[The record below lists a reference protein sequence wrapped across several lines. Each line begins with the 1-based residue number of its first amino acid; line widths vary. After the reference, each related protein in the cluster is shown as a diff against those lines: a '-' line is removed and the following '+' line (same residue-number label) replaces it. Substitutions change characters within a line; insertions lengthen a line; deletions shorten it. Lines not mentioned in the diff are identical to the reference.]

1 MINNKIGF
9 LVIFSVLFLM
19 YFILK
24 KNIEKFNTVVIKGDI
39 IKKLNRNE
47 NERKLLRFS
56 KLCIGKTCMDSNV
69 LTALIDLFKTDEYI
83 VKESICNDNVCLFPS
98 HLKIFNN
105 NHTTSKPEI
114 YNLNNGND
122 ISKINSFKAKS
133 GNPDAKGG
141 FKLALVE
148 DTDTLLNEFNIKDP
162 RYKTKMMS
170 GRICYAPR
178 TSSQFNVNYYN
189 IGDFF
194 PERTTTKKISDYT
207 DCFRGTSQSFRLGK
221 PYDTFNDVNLNIKD
235 DSNKNNDKVAENTKI
250 KYSNKYLHKLTTFS

>member
-9 LVIFSVLFLM
+9 LAIFIVLFLM

-24 KNIEKFNTVVIKGDI
+24 KNIENFNTVIINGDI
-39 IKKLNRNE
+39 EKKVNYDKDLF
-47 NERKLLRFS
+47 RFG

-69 LTALIDLFKTDEYI
+69 LTAVIDLFKTNESI
-83 VKESICNDNVCLFPS
+83 VKESLCNDNVCLIPS

-105 NHTTSKPEI
+105 DYISKPKI

-133 GNPDAKGG
+133 RNPDATGG

-148 DTDTLLNEFNIKDP
+148 DTDTLLNEFDVKDP

-178 TSSQFNVNYYN
+178 TSSKFDVNYYN

-194 PERTTTKKISDYT
+194 PEITTTKKISDYT
-207 DCFRGTSQSFRLGK
+207 DCFKGRSQNFRMGK
-221 PYDTFNDVNLNIKD
+221 PYDTLNKVNLNIKD
-235 DSNKNNDKVAENTKI
+235 DSNKNDDRVAENTKI
-250 KYSNKYLHKLTTFS
+250 KYTKDTIKIASVS

>member
-9 LVIFSVLFLM
+9 LAIFIVLFLM

-24 KNIEKFNTVVIKGDI
+24 KNIENFNTVIINGDI
-39 IKKLNRNE
+39 EKKVNYDNDLF
-47 NERKLLRFS
+47 RFG

-69 LTALIDLFKTDEYI
+69 LTAVVDLFKTKEDI
-83 VKESICNDNVCLFPS
+83 VKESMCNDNVCLLPS

-105 NHTTSKPEI
+105 EHKSKPMI
-114 YNLNNGND
+114 YNIDNGND

-133 GNPDAKGG
+133 GNPDATGG

-148 DTDTLLNEFNIKDP
+148 DTDTLLNEFNIKEP

-178 TSSQFNVNYYN
+178 TRSKFNVNYYD
-189 IGDFF
+189 ISEFF
-194 PERTTTKKISDYT
+194 PKETTTKQISDYT
-207 DCFRGTSQSFRLGK
+207 DCFGGKSQSFRMGQ
-221 PYDTFNDVNLNIKD
+221 PYDMFNEVNLNVKD
-235 DSNKNNDKVAENTKI
+235 DSIKNNDRVAENTKI
-250 KYSNKYLHKLTTFS
+250 KYTEDTIKIASVS